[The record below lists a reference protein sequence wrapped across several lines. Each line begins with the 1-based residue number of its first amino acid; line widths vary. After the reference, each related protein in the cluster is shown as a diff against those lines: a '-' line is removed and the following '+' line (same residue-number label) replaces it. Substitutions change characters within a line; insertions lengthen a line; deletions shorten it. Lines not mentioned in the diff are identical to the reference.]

1 MATIRRS
8 TASGGDRWRRLVRR
22 RLAEGVEPDSL
33 RARLLIAT
41 GLALAPVVVIASAMA
56 LHQAQVTR
64 DLFGTAAWATAAV
77 LPILLGIA
85 ACLAVAIASEALI
98 LRWLLYFERVARAY
112 ARGRYSVRPRN
123 IERAPA
129 EFRALGSAVQ
139 DMAVAVEER
148 DRALRKALGDQ
159 SMLLREVHHRVKNN
173 LQIVGSLLSLQANR
187 SDDQKVK
194 DALMDAL
201 VRIDAMSLA
210 QRFMQEDEE
219 AGSIS
224 SGQLFQ
230 AWASQIRAR
239 LGHCGRGLKLR
250 LDVQERQLSLDLA
263 APMVLIA
270 TEALMQA
277 YRRPSRKLLSC
288 RLKVAM
294 HDDEDVVLTISIEE
308 DLHAFDAAGGISL
321 TLIEGYVR
329 QIRGRLDL
337 AEDAGQLVVHA
348 PFPTAA

>member
-1 MATIRRS
+1 MRRGQGD
-8 TASGGDRWRRLVRR
+8 GGDRWRRIVRR
-22 RLAEGVEPDSL
+22 RLARGLEPDSL

-41 GLALAPVVVIASAMA
+41 GLALAPVVIFASAMA
-56 LHQAQVTR
+56 LHQAQVTQG
-64 DLFGTAAWATAAV
+64 FAGTAAWATAAA
-77 LPILLGIA
+77 LPLLLGVA
-85 ACLAVAIASEALI
+85 AVLAVAIASETLI

-112 ARGRYSVRPRN
+112 GRGRYSVRPRN

-129 EFRALGSAVQ
+129 EFRTLGSAVQ

-148 DRALRKALGDQ
+148 DRALRKALDSQ
-159 SMLLREVHHRVKNN
+159 TMLLREVHHRVKNN

-187 SDDQKVK
+187 ADDQKVR

-219 AGSIS
+219 TGSIS

-239 LGHCGRGLKLR
+239 LGKGADRGLRLR
-250 LDVQERQLSLDLA
+250 LDVQERPLSLDLA
-263 APMVLIA
+263 APMALIA

-277 YRRPSRKLLSC
+277 YRRPCPKPLSC

-294 HDDEDVVLTISIEE
+294 HEHEDVVLTICVEE
-308 DLHAFDAAGGISL
+308 DLHAFDATGGIGL

-337 AEDAGQLVVHA
+337 VEDTGRLIVHA
-348 PFPTAA
+348 PIPAAA

>member
-1 MATIRRS
+1 M
-8 TASGGDRWRRLVRR
+8 RR
-22 RLAEGVEPDSL
+22 RLARGFEPDSL

-41 GLALAPVVVIASAMA
+41 GLALAPVVVFASAMA
-56 LHQAQVTR
+56 LHQAQITQG
-64 DLFGTAAWATAAV
+64 FAGTAAWATAAA

-85 ACLAVAIASEALI
+85 ACLAVAIASETLV
-98 LRWLLYFERVARAY
+98 LRWLLYFERMARAY

-123 IERAPA
+123 IGRAPA
-129 EFRALGSAVQ
+129 EFRTLGSAVQ

-148 DRALRKALGDQ
+148 DLALRKALESQ
-159 SMLLREVHHRVKNN
+159 TMLLREVHHRVKNN
-173 LQIVGSLLSLQANR
+173 LQIVGSLLSLQGNR
-187 SDDQKVK
+187 ADDPKVK

-219 AGSIS
+219 AGAIS
-224 SGQLFQ
+224 SGELFQ

-239 LGHCGRGLKLR
+239 LGGCGRGLRLR

-263 APMVLIA
+263 APMALIA

-277 YRRPSRKLLSC
+277 YRRPCPKPLAC

-294 HDDEDVVLTISIEE
+294 HEHEDVVLSICVEE
-308 DLHAFDAAGGISL
+308 DAHAFEAAGGIGL

-337 AEDAGQLVVHA
+337 PEDAGRLTVHA
-348 PFPTAA
+348 PIPAAA